1 MTKKKL
7 KWLAP
12 LTAGAL
18 AVTMGIT
25 AISVPQNTTFAQEL
39 SSSEV
44 VKLAAYNEETA
55 NEALTRDNYG
65 VEYWVKHTPTA
76 SITTGE
82 YDGIKY
88 TLTDGVLYATNADDC
103 ASVTQIILPSSVRKT
118 SSIVYEVNADG
129 LDLTQYTSL
138 TKVIL
143 QGNTSVSKFYPI
155 LTSIPNDID
164 VYTSGNIDGI
174 GSVINMK
181 NLYICETFKSHDSL
195 YSSLSTEVGKS
206 NLDNVFIADWVR
218 KWCSSYPTL
227 TNADGTTVSKVFLNE
242 NQLGYTID
250 FFLPYSTFRYVP
262 SSMSMCIDN
271 AYAEYITL
279 EDVNS
284 TSNVHY
290 IVNQLKT
297 NVDTFVLTSN
307 QYIGT
312 TLRNAPNRLVFSG
325 FKYLSSNF
333 LLNNSTTKEYVLRD
347 SQISTLTLTSMMHAT
362 DLWLAPSS
370 TPTTITTL
378 SYNSNYNANLVIHI
392 PEEYKTQYQKIID
405 ESFFEGKIE
414 YYNLSDYDFN
424 TEKVILNDGNTYK
437 VSSSYT
443 TSFDYLNENLTALTA
458 KGYTFTTDEAIDTQ
472 ITAALAE
479 EENKAQNP
487 DTGDTDNPSTGDTEE
502 PGTGDNTGE
511 TDNPGTGDNTGE
523 TETPGTV
530 VEQDVSGY
538 KALGNIYYSSDKS
551 IQDILSIAGNYI
563 LQKDGERYASIDNVK
578 VKFTIDGN
586 RLSTSVYVNNSLE
599 ASIQAYLHKIDNT
612 EYGEFIYM
620 QSITSTNGELLIDTD
635 STTTKNINE
644 IYSFILQEAMVIQSI
659 EPTTVTDFNIKSPS
673 GCDLTTTYVHNNGNT
688 YRANCEALSFDLD
701 DAIGINENIEVTI
714 RQIMSPDDDLADP
727 ESEYSVK
734 TIEKIYVPGTM
745 SAHGIPSA
753 INNSIVMYQNNRYTG
768 SPIIH
773 MVTSTNK
780 HDGANYE
787 ISVQG
792 TLPDGIIY
800 QHKIPVEIIDNAYG
814 EAFVVCSDGTIIEVL
829 SLNRTI
835 TLDKFKS
842 DTNRFIS
849 DVLKKTETVTYA
861 QDIDLAHT
869 AEIYGS
875 KVGEKSLEIVVS
887 GIAALEESNA
897 NHPVDVENLK
907 KGYTALSYFVFSDDY
922 KVEEACKLLAK
933 KILYYYGSPVSEK
946 YDVKVN
952 TSNKTVSFEFLDEDG
967 EKIYSFTSSYK
978 VVKDSKYSF
987 VAATSLY
994 NTGVIIT
1001 DVKDV
1006 TVATFMNE
1014 IMKEVVLLSEYNF
1027 TSNVM
1032 MSTSGSTNLTGI
1044 MHHMN
1049 QNYYSY
1055 DYTVEVMDTKKAIE
1069 ESTIDVDKATI
1080 IEEIQDTVD
1089 DWTSKFKEKF
1099 ENNQAFKI
1107 ASMAIGTI
1115 LGIVLF
1121 HAIYIIFKKIY
1132 KWLKR

>member
-18 AVTMGIT
+18 AVTMGLT
-25 AISVPQNTTFAQEL
+25 AISVPQNTTYAQNS

-55 NEALTRDNYG
+55 TQALGRDSFG
-65 VEYWVKHTPTA
+65 VEYWVKHTPTS

-82 YDGIKY
+82 FDGIKY

-103 ASVTQIILPSSVRKT
+103 ANVTEIILPSSVRKA
-118 SSIVYEVNADG
+118 SSIIFEVNVDG
-129 LDLTQYTSL
+129 LDLSQYTNL

-143 QGNTSVSKFYPI
+143 HGNTSVSKFYPI
-155 LTSIPNDID
+155 LVSIPNDID
-164 VYTSGNIDGI
+164 VYTTGNIDGI
-174 GSVINMK
+174 GSVNNMK
-181 NLYICETFKSHDSL
+181 NLYICETFKSHTSL

-206 NLDNVFIADWVR
+206 YLENVFIADWVR
-218 KWCSSYPTL
+218 KWNSSYPSL
-227 TNADGTTVSKVFLNE
+227 TNIDGSPVGKSFLTE
-242 NQLGYTID
+242 DQLGYTID

-262 SSMSMCIDN
+262 STLSFCIDN
-271 AYAEYITL
+271 IYAEYTTL

-284 TSNVHY
+284 NSNIRYYVSSLHE
-290 IVNQLKT
+290 
-297 NVDTFVLTSN
+297 NVETFVLGAN
-307 QYIGT
+307 QYIGNKIT
-312 TLRNAPNRLVFSG
+312 NAPNKLVVYSFDYIDST
-325 FKYLSSNF
+325 Y
-333 LLNNSTTKEYVLRD
+333 LLNNSTTKEYVLRTT
-347 SQISTLTLTSMMHAT
+347 SLTTLTLNSLMKAT
-362 DLWLAPSS
+362 DLWLAPTS
-370 TPTTITTL
+370 TPATISTL
-378 SYNSNYNANLVIHI
+378 NYNSNYNANLVIHI

-405 ESFFEGKIE
+405 TSFFEGKIE
-414 YYNLSDYDFN
+414 YYNLSDYNFSDD
-424 TEKVILNDGNTYK
+424 KVILNDGNAYFVDNEYK
-437 VSSSYT
+437 A
-443 TSFDYLNENLTALTA
+443 SFDYLNENLTALTA
-458 KGYTFTTDEAIDTQ
+458 KGYTFTTDEPIDTQ
-472 ITAALAE
+472 IAAALAE

-487 DTGDTDNPSTGDTEE
+487 DTGDTED
-502 PGTGDNTGE
+502 PGTGDNTGDTE
-511 TDNPGTGDNTGE
+511 DPGTGDNTGE
-523 TETPGTV
+523 TETPGTI

-586 RLSTSVYVNNSLE
+586 RLLTSVYVDNSLVS
-599 ASIQAYLHKIDNT
+599 SIQAYLHKIDNT

-659 EPTTVTDFNIKSPS
+659 EPTNITDFSITTPS
-673 GCDLTTTYVHNNGNT
+673 SCDLSTTYVHNNGNT

-701 DAIGINENIEVTI
+701 EAIGLNENIEVNI

-745 SAHGIPSA
+745 SAHGVPSA
-753 INNSIVMYQNNRYTG
+753 INNSIVQYQNNRYTG

-800 QHKIPVEIIDNAYG
+800 QHTIPVEIIDNAYG

-829 SLNRTI
+829 CLNRTI

-849 DVLKKTETVTYA
+849 DVLKKTDTVTYA

-922 KVEEACKLLAK
+922 KVEEACKLLAR
-933 KILYYYGSPVSEK
+933 KILYYNGNPVSEK

-952 TSNKTVSFEFLDEDG
+952 TSSKTVSFEFLDEDG
-967 EKIYSFTSSYK
+967 EKIYSFTSTYK

-994 NTGVIIT
+994 NIGIIMSDT
-1001 DVKDV
+1001 KNVS
-1006 TVATFMNE
+1006 VADFMNE
-1014 IMKEVVLLSEYNF
+1014 IMKNVILLSDYDF
-1027 TSNVM
+1027 TSNVVM
-1032 MSTSGSTNLTGI
+1032 LTEGSTNLTGV

-1055 DYTVEVMDTKKAIE
+1055 DYTVEVIDTKKAIA
-1069 ESTIDVDKATI
+1069 ESTVEVDKASI
-1080 IEEIQDTVD
+1080 IDEIQDTVD
-1089 DWTSKFKEKF
+1089 DWTNSFKEKF

-1115 LGIVLF
+1115 LGIVL
-1121 HAIYIIFKKIY
+1121 IYGIFLVVKKFY
-1132 KWLKR
+1132 KWLKH

>member
-18 AVTMGIT
+18 AVTMGLT
-25 AISVPQNTTFAQEL
+25 AISAPQNNIYAQDS
-39 SSSEV
+39 SSSEI

-55 NEALTRDNYG
+55 NEAQTRDSYG
-65 VEYWVKHTPTA
+65 VEYWIKHCP
-76 SITTGE
+76 GE
-82 YDGIKY
+82 TEGEFDGIKY
-88 TLTDGVLYATNADDC
+88 TLTDGVLYATNAADC
-103 ASVTQIILPSSVRKT
+103 ANVTQIILPSTVRK
-118 SSIVYEVNADG
+118 SSSTIYEVNVDG

-143 QGNTSVSKFYPI
+143 QGNTSVSKYYPI
-155 LTSIPNDID
+155 LTLIPNDID
-164 VYTSGNIDGI
+164 VYTTGNIEGI

-181 NLYICETFKSHDSL
+181 NLYICETFKSHTSL
-195 YSSLSTEVGKS
+195 STTLSTEVGKS
-206 NLDNVFIADWVR
+206 NLDKVFIADWVR
-218 KWCSSYPTL
+218 KWNSTYPIL
-227 TNADGTTVSKVFLNE
+227 TNSDGTTVGKAFLTE
-242 NQLGYTID
+242 DQLGYTID
-250 FFLPYSTFRYVP
+250 FFLPYSTFKYVP
-262 SSMSMCIDN
+262 SSVSLCVDN
-271 AYAEYITL
+271 IYAEFTTFA
-279 EDVNS
+279 DVNT
-284 TSNVHY
+284 TSDFHY
-290 IVNQLKT
+290 IVAGLNT
-297 NVDTFVLTSN
+297 NVDTFILRSN

-312 TLRNAPNRLVFSG
+312 SLKNAPKRLILDSFS
-325 FKYLSSNF
+325 YIDSNY

-347 SQISTLTLTSMMHAT
+347 SKSSTLRVTSMMQAT

-378 SYNSNYNANLVIHI
+378 NYNTNYNANLVIHI

-487 DTGDTDNPSTGDTEE
+487 DTGETETPSTGETE
-502 PGTGDNTGE
+502 
-511 TDNPGTGDNTGE
+511 NPGTGDNTGE
-523 TETPGTV
+523 TETPGTI

-659 EPTTVTDFNIKSPS
+659 EPTTITDFNIKSPS
-673 GCDLTTTYVHNNGNT
+673 SCDLTTTYVHNNGNT

-701 DAIGINENIEVTI
+701 DAIGINENIEVSI

-869 AEIYGS
+869 AENYGS
-875 KVGEKSLEIVVS
+875 KVGEKPLEIIVS

-933 KILYYYGSPVSEK
+933 KILYYYGAPVTEK

-994 NTGVIIT
+994 NTGVIISDT
-1001 DVKDV
+1001 KNV
-1006 TVATFMNE
+1006 TVAEFMNE
-1014 IMKEVVLLSEYNF
+1014 IMKEVILLSDYNF

-1032 MSTSGSTNLTGI
+1032 MSTSGSTNVTGI

-1069 ESTIDVDKATI
+1069 ESTIEVDKATI